1 MQFDKIEISLPV
13 WLENYFQDR
22 SDVYPSVEDRM
33 RLVIELSRMNIE
45 AGTGGPFAAAIFEAE
60 SGKLIAP
67 GVNIVAS
74 TNCSVLHAEIVAI
87 MIAQKMLGTYDLG
100 NCGKYELVTSCQPC
114 AMCMGAIPWSGVK
127 KVVCG
132 ARDED
137 ARAIGFDEGCKPDH
151 WKKHWKKRG
160 IETIEDVL
168 RADCRQVL
176 LDYSQNGGSVY
187 NANSH

>member
-1 MQFDKIEISLPV
+1 MKFNKLEISLPR
-13 WLENYFQDR
+13 WLENYFQGCT
-22 SDVYPSVEDRM
+22 DVYPSVEDRM

-45 AGTGGPFAAAIFEAE
+45 ASTGGPFAAAIFEAE

-67 GVNIVAS
+67 GVNLVAS

-87 MIAQKMLGTYDLG
+87 MIVQKMLGTYDLG
-100 NCGKYELVTSCQPC
+100 SCGEYELVTSCQPC

-151 WKKHWKKRG
+151 WQKRWQKRG
-160 IETIEDVL
+160 IETIEDIL
-168 RADCRQVL
+168 RADCKQVL
-176 LDYSQNGGSVY
+176 IDYGQNKGTIY
-187 NANSH
+187 NAS

>member
-1 MQFDKIEISLPV
+1 M
-13 WLENYFQDR
+13 
-22 SDVYPSVEDRM
+22 
-33 RLVIELSRMNIE
+33 VIELSRKNIE
-45 AGTGGPFAAAIFEAE
+45 AGTGGTFGAAIFEIP

-67 GVNIVAS
+67 GVNLVTSA
-74 TNCSVLHAEIVAI
+74 NCSVLHAEIVAI
-87 MIAQKMLGTYDLG
+87 MIAQKTLGTYDLS
-100 NCGKYELVTSCQPC
+100 NCGEYELVTSCQPC

-137 ARAIGFDEGCKPDH
+137 ARAIGFDEGCKPDN
-151 WKKHWKKRG
+151 WQKHWQKRG

-176 LDYSQNGGSVY
+176 IDYGQNEGNIY